1 MLLHNFT
8 NAVFNENLKDSGL
21 ALLNLSSLVDN
32 LSDQQIF
39 IKSNS
44 KLAEFLP
51 TETYDSHEDQL
62 LSTPLKN
69 SQGDT
74 M

>member
-44 KLAEFLP
+44 KIAEFLP
-51 TETYDSHEDQL
+51 AKTYDSHEDQL